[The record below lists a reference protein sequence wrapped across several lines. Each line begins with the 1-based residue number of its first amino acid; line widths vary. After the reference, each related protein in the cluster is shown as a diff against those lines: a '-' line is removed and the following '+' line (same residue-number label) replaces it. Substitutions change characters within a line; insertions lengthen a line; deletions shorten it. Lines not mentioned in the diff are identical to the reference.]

1 MLKKKTKGDIPMATI
16 TMNDTQF
23 REAMDQA
30 QGLLLVE
37 FWAPWCVYCR
47 RIGPALAKV
56 AEQYDGRVTVAQINI
71 DDYPAL
77 ADDQGVELVPT
88 FLLYRGGILLDTM
101 VAPDSK
107 AAIDAFLAPYLT

>member
-1 MLKKKTKGDIPMATI
+1 MAAVQMDLKHFQESVSNGEKPV
-16 TMNDTQF
+16 
-23 REAMDQA
+23 
-30 QGLLLVE
+30 LVE

-88 FLLYRGGILLDTM
+88 FLLYRGGTLLDTM